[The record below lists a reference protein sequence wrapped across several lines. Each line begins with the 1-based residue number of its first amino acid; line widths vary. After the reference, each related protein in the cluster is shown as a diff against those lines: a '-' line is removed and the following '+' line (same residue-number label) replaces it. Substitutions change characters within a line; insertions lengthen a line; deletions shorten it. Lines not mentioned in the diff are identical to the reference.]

1 MKNLREHVQDT
12 RAYRWWWNR
21 TILFR
26 EPFSFMLSHPRI
38 ARALDLAYEKSA
50 VLRDK
55 VSSFWDSVH
64 DAALVNAI
72 HEKTGE
78 PKNTIKY
85 WKYSGES
92 ASDIYAW
99 ARERGWRP

>member
-1 MKNLREHVQDT
+1 VTNIREHVQDT
-12 RAYRWWWNR
+12 RVYRWWWNR

-26 EPFSFMLSHPRI
+26 EPFIFMLNHPRI
-38 ARALDLAYEKSA
+38 ARALDLAYEKSV

-55 VSSFWDSVH
+55 VSSFWDSVQN
-64 DAALVNAI
+64 AALVNAI
-72 HEKTGE
+72 HETTGE